1 MEGGRSVMEGG
12 SVMEGERNRAEGGR
26 NVVERK
32 KECHGWRERNMM
44 EKKRYDGGK
53 ERSRKKEKGM
63 REGTRKKAPGGR
75 TRREGQERG
84 PRGVQEEEWRENK
97 VSEGG
102 KEGGGRGRRGVVEWR
117 AWWRGRQR
125 QGKPLG
131 VHGTPKPPPLPSPPS
146 PLQIKKRLVRAQV
159 AIAHFLLHHCI
170 VFAASPIGRR
180 QDAPVQ
186 PRCLNSHRFSTLF
199 AGLEYLDRLSQ
210 SCETGQRWSR
220 AFIKSRVREELSRP
234 PVTLRTPTK

>member
-1 MEGGRSVMEGG
+1 
-12 SVMEGERNRAEGGR
+12 MEGERNRAEGGR

-44 EKKRYDGGK
+44 EKKKYDGEK

-63 REGTRKKAPGGR
+63 REGTRKKPPGGR

-102 KEGGGRGRRGVVEWR
+102 KEGGGGEGG
-117 AWWRGRQR
+117 AWWSGGRGGEEDNVKGSRWACMGPQSYL
-125 QGKPLG
+125 PS
-131 VHGTPKPPPLPSPPS
+131 PSPPS

>member
-102 KEGGGRGRRGVVEWR
+102 KEGEGRGRRGVVEWR

-131 VHGTPKPPPLPSPPS
+131 VHGTPKPPPLPLPPIPAANKEEIS
-146 PLQIKKRLVRAQV
+146 EGSSSNCT
-159 AIAHFLLHHCI
+159 F
-170 VFAASPIGRR
+170 FAAS
-180 QDAPVQ
+180 
-186 PRCLNSHRFSTLF
+186 LHRFCCITHRSA
-199 AGLEYLDRLSQ
+199 AGCTRATPLPQFPSIFNAFCRIRISGSSIPVLRDRPAM
-210 SCETGQRWSR
+210 EPG
-220 AFIKSRVREELSRP
+220 VH
-234 PVTLRTPTK
+234 